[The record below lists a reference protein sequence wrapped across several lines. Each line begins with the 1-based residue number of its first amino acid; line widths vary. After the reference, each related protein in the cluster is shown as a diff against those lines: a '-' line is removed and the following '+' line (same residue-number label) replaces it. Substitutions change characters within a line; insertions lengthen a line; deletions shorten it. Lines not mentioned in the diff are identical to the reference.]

1 MYSMLVLYVC
11 TVSQDDNIPRR
22 KKRERERERKKS
34 GVSCCFFWKWR
45 LGLGGKDEGTVD
57 KIVSHTFFGGGG
69 RDLFLT
75 YQPKE
80 KPFVH
85 SFVRSVY
92 SQIL

>member
-1 MYSMLVLYVC
+1 MYVLY
-11 TVSQDDNIPRR
+11 RR
-22 KKRERERERKKS
+22 TTTSPGEKKEKEKEKEKEKGRKAAFR
-34 GVSCCFFWKWR
+34 VVFFWKWR

-57 KIVSHTFFGGGG
+57 KIVSHTFFWGGG

-80 KPFVH
+80 KPFVQ